1 MKSEIINILIFLFLT
16 ITFEFLFEEILFRKS
31 IPFEKML
38 QTKFYFLIPFFK
50 KVTKIG
56 GVIGHAIVYMITFL
70 TFPLIYIYNYSL
82 MLIFTPYLTSITK
95 IIHGDGRPFFEDNSL
110 FKACSG
116 GFGNPSGHSLCSTG
130 CYLAFAKL
138 FIDFY
143 NFNSVKK
150 ILAYS
155 CALIIIILINFSRLI
170 LGLHAID
177 QVLYGDIFG
186 FLLYYLLF
194 HVLHLNERDSKE
206 FFQNFIDL
214 KHTIKQGIFWILC
227 FLTLIFC
234 WNFFPLMDNN
244 ILIKYEQIIYKL
256 CPNFPKYD
264 LLTNEVIFEA
274 LTIFAY
280 IGMYAGLFMLSS
292 LCSEKY
298 PDKYDEINYFNENN
312 KNVFSKYILLSINI
326 FPFILYWIIPTDAEL
341 KFFYSLKVAIPLLI
355 FAFLSFGLNLYY
367 YIKFGYANQD
377 IYKNNKGLLNGE
389 NDENRY
395 KNLGNE

>member
-1 MKSEIINILIFLFLT
+1 MKQEIINILIFLFLA

-38 QTKFYFLIPFFK
+38 QTNYKSLIPFFK

-70 TFPLIYIYNYSL
+70 QFPLIYIYNYSL
-82 MLIFTPYLTSITK
+82 MLVYTPYLTSITK

-110 FKACSG
+110 FQACSG

-138 FIDFY
+138 FIDYY
-143 NFNSVKK
+143 NFKNIKK
-150 ILAYS
+150 ILIYS
-155 CALIIIILINFSRLI
+155 CAILVIIFINFSRLI

-177 QVLYGDIFG
+177 QVIYGDIYG

-206 FFQNFIDL
+206 FFENFLDV
-214 KHTIKQGIFWILC
+214 KYAIKQGVFWCLC

-234 WNFFPLMDNN
+234 WNVFPLIDNSV
-244 ILIKYEQIIYKL
+244 LIKYEQIVYRL

-264 LLTNEVIFEA
+264 LLTNEIIFEA

-280 IGMYAGLFMLSS
+280 LGMYAGLYMLSS

-298 PDKYDEINYFNENN
+298 PNKYDEINYFSKNN
-312 KNVFSKYILLSINI
+312 KNVFSKYILLGCNM
-326 FPFILYWIIPTDAEL
+326 FPFILFWIIPTDAEL
-341 KFFYSLKVAIPLLI
+341 KFFYSLKVAIPLMV
-355 FAFLSFGLNLYY
+355 FTFLSFGFNLYY
-367 YIKFGYANQD
+367 YIKFGYANQK
-377 IYKNNKGLLNGE
+377 IYSDKGLLEGGD
-389 NDENRY
+389 DENEY
-395 KNLGNE
+395 KNLENE